1 MEELR
6 ACFRCEDQVTGRR
19 IKVSG
24 VSLNKDGKLIKK
36 PTYANVSDK
45 LKRGDRKKIV
55 KGKRIK

>member
-1 MEELR
+1 M
-6 ACFRCEDQVTGRR
+6 TGRR

-55 KGKRIK
+55 RGKRI